1 MNDRTSAAARPVVD
15 TRGRTVSDL
24 RFSLTDRC
32 NMRCRYCMPR
42 EGLTGLNSS
51 LQLTD
56 DEVIRLVTIAVRRLG
71 ITNIR
76 FTGGEPLLRRGL
88 EDIIAATTALG
99 PVTTA
104 ITTNGLGLEHRAP
117 ALAEA
122 GLTRVNVSL
131 DTIDPFIY
139 ADITGRDRL
148 EEVLRGLETAA
159 AHGLRPVKVNAVLLP
174 GINVAG
180 APDLLSYC
188 LERGYRLRFI
198 EQMPLDAQHG
208 WSRTGMI
215 TAEQI
220 TALLQEHFSLSTVPT
235 PRGSTPAEDYLVDG
249 GPGTVGIIASVTRPF
264 CEMCDRTRVTAD
276 GQLRNCLFA
285 LDETDLRALLR
296 SGAGDDRIEQ
306 AWRAN
311 AGAKL
316 PGHHINDEGFVQ
328 PTRPMSAIG
337 G

>member
-1 MNDRTSAAARPVVD
+1 MNDRANRSARPMFDVH
-15 TRGRTVSDL
+15 GRIVADL

-42 EGLTGLNSS
+42 EGLTGLNAS

-88 EDIIAATTALG
+88 EDIVAATQALG

-104 ITTNGLGLEHRAP
+104 ITTNGLGLEHRARP
-117 ALAEA
+117 LAEA
-122 GLTRVNVSL
+122 GLTRINVSL

-148 EEVLRGLETAA
+148 EEVLRGLEAA
-159 AHGLRPVKVNAVLLP
+159 KDHGLSPVKVNAVLLP
-174 GINVAG
+174 GINVAE
-180 APDLLSYC
+180 AAELLTYC
-188 LERGYRLRFI
+188 LERDYRLRFI

-220 TALLQEHFSLSTVPT
+220 TALLQEHFNLSAVQT
-235 PRGSTPAEDYLVDG
+235 PRGSTPSEDYLVDG

-264 CEMCDRTRVTAD
+264 CETCDRTRVTAD

-285 LDETDLRALLR
+285 LEETDLRALLR
-296 SGAGDDRIEQ
+296 SGASDDRIEQ

-311 AGAKL
+311 AAVKL